1 MPEEKSILIR
11 GKRHAYAAVT
21 VGTLRSLPTKP
32 PRRFT
37 RGLCVASLA
46 AAGDQDAAATVGALP
61 FFGDDGYGRL
71 VEAIIELHEL
81 ERQATVKTSAASQSG
96 EQPGGMNWP
105 WMFHQLASAYHWT
118 EAQID
123 ALPVPQLWRY
133 LEILSEEPSQTQLLS
148 IIAQCMGWKKPEAA
162 KAKPTGKKQ
171 APYTGPKTNGDA
183 SKFNPGAFGLGP
195 LLPMDRIPA
204 HIRAST
210 LQAIERLKAE
220 QAPATTKVLE

>member
-11 GKRHAYAAVT
+11 GRRHAYAAVT

-46 AAGDQDAAATVGALP
+46 AAGDQDAAATVGEMP
-61 FFGDDGYGRL
+61 FFGNDGYGRL
-71 VEAIIELHEL
+71 VEAVIELHEL
-81 ERQATVKTSAASQSG
+81 ERQNTGKAAAASESG
-96 EQPGGMNWP
+96 EQSGGMNWP

-133 LEILSEEPSQTQLLS
+133 VEILSEEPSQTQLLS

-162 KAKPTGKKQ
+162 KAKPTGKK
-171 APYTGPKTNGDA
+171 PTLYTGPKTNGDP
-183 SKFNPGAFGLGP
+183 SKFNAAAFGLGGMRP
-195 LLPMDRIPA
+195 LDSMPA
-204 HIRAST
+204 HIKASA
-210 LQAIERLKAE
+210 LQAIEKLKAE
-220 QAPATTKVLE
+220 HAPANTKVLE